1 MKRYTQYFRRSM
13 GLCLVWV
20 SMSGLPPA
28 QAENARQQTADL
40 ADPKPLAPA
49 IVELV
54 RTNARLVLSQ
64 RIGIVTN
71 APITPTEKVQA
82 LISMLPTE
90 EREGQR
96 KLLHV
101 AMRWTD
107 DASYPVVR
115 RVLLDPK
122 WHPQIHSVLMTGTLK
137 RRNQVKLP
145 VLLELARSEGH
156 PLRAEATQL
165 LEHFLGKDHG
175 EDWAAWQKSLSAWL
189 AQHPD

>member
-1 MKRYTQYFRRSM
+1 MNFGRSLGM
-13 GLCLVWV
+13 CLVWAAL
-20 SMSGLPPA
+20 SGLPHA
-28 QAENARQQTADL
+28 HAETDRRQTADL
-40 ADPKPLAPA
+40 GDPKPLAPA

-71 APITPTEKVQA
+71 AAITPTEKVQA
-82 LISMLPTE
+82 LVSMLPTE
-90 EREGQR
+90 DREGQR

-165 LEHFLGKDHG
+165 LEHFLGKDYG
-175 EDWAAWQKSLSAWL
+175 EDWTAWQTALSAWL
-189 AQHPD
+189 QQHPD